1 MAKRGTKL
9 SNFQNMN
16 MKELRR
22 YVLEHRDDEEAWN
35 EFASR
40 PRPNAISIPADTSP
54 SEIERIIKELAN
66 KKSS

>member
-1 MAKRGTKL
+1 MTI
-9 SNFQNMN
+9 
-16 MKELRR
+16 KELRR

-54 SEIERIIKELAN
+54 SEIERIIKELAD